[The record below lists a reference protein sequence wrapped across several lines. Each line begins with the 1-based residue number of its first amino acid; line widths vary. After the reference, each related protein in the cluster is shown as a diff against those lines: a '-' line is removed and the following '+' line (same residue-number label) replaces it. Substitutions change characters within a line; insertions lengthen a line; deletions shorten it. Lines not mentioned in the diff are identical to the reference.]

1 MTRNINLFVSSSATA
16 IESPA
21 DIENGASASYQIYSV
36 DGVLLKMERFQVA
49 ATGYIYIKGYRRQE
63 SKVI

>member
-36 DGVLLKMERFQVA
+36 DGVLLKMEKISSRCHRV
-49 ATGYIYIKGYRRQE
+49 YIY
-63 SKVI
+63 